1 MKLDI
6 TKTLLASAS
15 AIAIC
20 ASGAIAQEDQQERR
34 GSVQSVLSDVITVTA
49 TKRPDAED
57 VQNVA
62 ISVSAFNANTL
73 DALNMRDLESL
84 SYSVPNVTLDD
95 IATSRGTANFAIR
108 GLGVNSSIPSIDPTV
123 GVFIDGVYMGYNG
136 GLVFDM
142 FDLDS
147 IEILRGPQGL
157 LFGRNTTGGAVV
169 INTGSPTDDF
179 TWGARYTFEGPMD
192 EDRGGNSHTVQAYVS
207 GPIVE
212 DVLNGRLSMYRA
224 DDDGYFTNLFDGS
237 NHGAN
242 AATIIRG
249 SLEWMPSQNLT
260 ILAKLENSSGD
271 GDGPSTQ
278 NRGIFER
285 DTFEFSI
292 DERGFYDGDA
302 WLGSI
307 RADLD
312 VDFGNGT
319 ITNIFGF
326 RDSEGSS
333 YGDIDSTPGFFFH
346 SGSETTQEQ
355 MSNELRYAGTFGNI
369 DVTTGVYYFD
379 QEIAY
384 TEIRDLPT
392 VSAARFFGGGRQDH
406 TVFGLFGQLDW
417 NVTESFI
424 ASFGLRYSNE
434 EKDAA
439 ITYVRPRPECSI
451 VADTCPFT
459 GTNPFVPGENNGFTD
474 ADDWS
479 NVTPKLGFQ
488 WFPGENTNIYGNYTR
503 GFRSGGYNFRITAP
517 APFEAIVV
525 SNGGAYAFDEE
536 TVDSY
541 EIGLRHQ
548 TEDGRGQFS
557 LGAFMTDVADMQR
570 EVNASDPVAGVVQTI
585 LNTADASI
593 TGLEFEGRY
602 ALTDTFL
609 IMANLGIINAEYDS
623 VDFNISADPGG
634 LVDGADLALALPRV
648 PETTWGI
655 GFIHDLDLGNSG
667 TVSTRVN
674 LQHRDRIAYT
684 DSNFGWIQ
692 EADMLD
698 ANLTWYTPVDGLE
711 ISLFGRNLLDEV
723 QAGGDTQLPFG
734 GNVAPL
740 FGLPSLNDGVDT
752 PFGAYPSVGTL
763 SPLKP
768 GRTIGVEFTIS
779 R

>member
-1 MKLDI
+1 MKPEI
-6 TKTLLASAS
+6 TKMLLASAS
-15 AIAIC
+15 AVAIC
-20 ASGAIAQEDQQERR
+20 ATGAMAQDDDTQRR
-34 GSVQSVLSDVITVTA
+34 GSVQSVLRDTITVTA

-57 VQNVA
+57 VQSVP
-62 ISVSAFNANTL
+62 ISISAFNSDTL

-84 SYSVPNVTLDD
+84 SYSIPNVTLDD
-95 IATSRGTANFAIR
+95 IATSRGTANFQIR

-147 IEILRGPQGL
+147 IEVLRGPQGL
-157 LFGRNTTGGAVV
+157 LFGRNTTGGAIV
-169 INTGSPTDDF
+169 INTGSPTDEF
-179 TWGARYTFEGPMD
+179 TWGARYTLEGPMD
-192 EDRGGNSHTVQAYVS
+192 DDRGGFANTLQGYVS
-207 GPIVE
+207 GPIIE
-212 DVLNGRLSMYRA
+212 GTLNGRLSVYRN
-224 DDDGYFTNLFDGS
+224 DDDGYFVNLFDGS

-242 AATIIRG
+242 EATIIRG
-249 SLEWMPSQNLT
+249 SLEWMPSDNLT
-260 ILAKLENSSGD
+260 ILAKLENSSGE

-285 DTFEFSI
+285 DTFDLAI
-292 DERGFYDGDA
+292 DERGFYEGDA

-326 RDSEGSS
+326 RDSNGSS

-346 SGSETTQEQ
+346 SGSETSQEQ
-355 MSNELRYAGTFGNI
+355 MSNELRYAGTFGRV
-369 DVTTGVYYFD
+369 DVTTGVYYFN
-379 QEIAY
+379 QELLY
-384 TEIRDLPT
+384 TEIRNLPT
-392 VSAARFFGGGRQDH
+392 VTPATFYGGGRVDH
-406 TVFGLFGQLDW
+406 TVFGVFGQADFS
-417 NVTESFI
+417 VTENFI
-424 ASFGLRYSNE
+424 LSLGLRYSNE
-434 EKDAA
+434 EKDAGV
-439 ITYVRPRPECSI
+439 TYIRPRPECSI
-451 VADTCPFT
+451 VENTCPFT

-474 ADDWS
+474 ADEWS

-517 APFEAIVV
+517 GAFEAIVAA
-525 SNGGAYAFDEE
+525 NGGAFAFDEE
-536 TVDSY
+536 AVDSY
-541 EIGLRHQ
+541 EIGLRHE
-548 TEDGRGQFS
+548 TADGRGQFS
-557 LGAFMTDVADMQR
+557 LGAFFTDVSDMQR

-593 TGLEFEGRY
+593 SGLEFEGRF
-602 ALTDTFL
+602 ALTDNFL
-609 IMANLGIINAEYDS
+609 VMANLGLIDAEYDS
-623 VDFNISADPGG
+623 VAYNISSDPGG
-634 LVDGADLALALPRV
+634 LIDGDDLALALPRV

-655 GFIHDLDLGNSG
+655 GFIHDLELGNNG
-667 TVSTRVN
+667 AISTRVN

-684 DSNFGWIQ
+684 DNNFGWIQ

-698 ANLTWYTPVDGLE
+698 ANMTWYTPVDGLE
-711 ISLFGRNLLDEV
+711 ISIFGRNLLDEV

-740 FGLPSLNDGVDT
+740 FGLPNLATGVNE
-752 PFGAYPSVGTL
+752 PFGAYPQAGTL

-768 GRTIGVEFTIS
+768 GRTVGIEFTIS